1 MNYNL
6 AQNLHIP
13 IYLFKKLNK
22 SNVIVLYTLQGLN
35 VQVKNYIETQ
45 SIAMVV
51 ETTWSFL
58 VGKRVWALNP

>member
-1 MNYNL
+1 MNYSL
-6 AQNLHIP
+6 AQNLHIA
-13 IYLFKKLNK
+13 IDLFKNLNQ

-51 ETTWSFL
+51 ETMWSFL
-58 VGKRVWALNP
+58 VGNRVLALNP